1 MDTLFESV
9 SVYIIIAILFW
20 LLVREIMCWYWK
32 INRAITLLESI
43 DRKLDKLPTGGEAA
57 LSEDA

>member
-1 MDTLFESV
+1 MDTLLDSV
-9 SVYIIIAILFW
+9 LVYIFIAIIFW

-57 LSEDA
+57 RREDA